1 MNGPLALH
9 PPSHG
14 WAPLVP
20 LHAKT
25 AVFKIPIAPAIAS
38 PASQDKV
45 AKWTLSIVVL
55 VSLAPRAFLASVP
68 QDTLANSVKI
78 PSPSAMSQC
87 VRLLLQLSGLS
98 YHGIFPQTRPLR
110 LLPVLASSFS
120 LKPFQT

>member
-1 MNGPLALH
+1 MNRSMAH
-9 PPSHG
+9 NPPSRG
-14 WAPLVP
+14 WAPPVP
-20 LHAKT
+20 PHAKT

-55 VSLAPRAFLASVP
+55 DSVAPRVFLAFVP
-68 QDTLANSVKI
+68 QDTLANSVKT

-110 LLPVLASSFS
+110 LLPVLASSCS
-120 LKPFQT
+120 QKPFQA